1 MSELRKIAFAYAGLL
16 ALLALTVASSFL
28 SLHGLNASVNMAI
41 GAAKAALI
49 ALVFMHMGREEAL
62 VRLVAAAVAVWLI
75 ILTALTLIA

>member
-49 ALVFMHMGREEAL
+49 VLVFMHMGREEAL

-75 ILTALTLIA
+75 ILTALTLVA

>member
-75 ILTALTLIA
+75 ILTALTLVA